1 MTPPVGIGK
10 EILRYATVT
19 EPYMHVAPGAMRKMM
34 ADAMS
39 ELSHASCVVE
49 NRCPYVDHPRILPC
63 ISLHLGAVSQPLARI
78 QKEGSHAAF
87 AGNGV

>member
-19 EPYMHVAPGAMRKMM
+19 EQYMHVAPGAMRKMM

-39 ELSHASCVVE
+39 ELPHASCVVKT
-49 NRCPYVDHPRILPC
+49 RLPYVCHVEGTSC
-63 ISLHLGAVSQPLARI
+63 ISAHLGAVSQPFPRI

>member
-49 NRCPYVDHPRILPC
+49 NRFPYVAQRRTPRC
-63 ISLHLGAVSQPLARI
+63 ISVQFPNR
-78 QKEGSHAAF
+78 
-87 AGNGV
+87 